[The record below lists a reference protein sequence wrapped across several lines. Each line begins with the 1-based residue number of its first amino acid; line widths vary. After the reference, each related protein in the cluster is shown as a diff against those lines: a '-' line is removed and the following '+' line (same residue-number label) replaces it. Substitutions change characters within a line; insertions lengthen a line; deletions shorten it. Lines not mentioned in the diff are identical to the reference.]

1 MSLVLAGVLG
11 YVAVQLLIGW
21 LVSRGI
27 RTEDDYLLA
36 GRRMGYAL
44 ATGTI
49 FATWFGAETCVGA
62 AGEVFDGGLSL
73 SSAEPFGYGL
83 CLVLMGL
90 VFARPLWRRKLVT
103 LADLFRERFS
113 GGVERL
119 VALLL
124 IPTSVLWAAAQV
136 RAFGQVL
143 ASASTLE
150 VTWAIVIAA
159 AIAVVYTTFGGL
171 LADAITDLIQGLAL
185 VLGLLVLLGA
195 VVLEL
200 GGPQAALAAIEPG
213 RLRLS
218 ADGGA
223 APLAT
228 VEAWA
233 IPILGSVVAQELVA
247 RISAARSV
255 EVARR
260 APMAAGAL
268 YLAVGLIPVFL
279 GLVAPAMLGPL
290 EHGEQALP
298 LLAERHLST
307 ALHVL
312 FAGAL
317 VSAILSTVDST
328 LLVASSL
335 FSHNVVQPLRPGMDE
350 RAKVRTAR
358 LGVIAFGVVA
368 CILALGAEGVFALV
382 QEASAFGS
390 AGVIVCV
397 VFGLFTGL
405 GERASAYAALLAG
418 AVVYVAAGRLG
429 CPYPYLASLAAAL
442 AAYLGGAL
450 LTPRPLP
457 AAARPAPPSGS
468 AR

>member
-1 MSLVLAGVLG
+1 MSLILLGVLG
-11 YVAVQLLIGW
+11 YIAVQLLIGW

-62 AGEVFDGGLSL
+62 AGEVFDGGIALT
-73 SSAEPFGYGL
+73 SAEPFGYGV
-83 CLVLMGL
+83 CLVLMGM
-90 VFARPLWRRKLVT
+90 VFARPLWKRKLVT

-119 VALLL
+119 AAVLL

-143 ASASTLE
+143 ASASELN
-150 VTWAIVIAA
+150 VTAAIVLAA
-159 AIAVVYTTFGGL
+159 AIAIVYTTFGGL
-171 LADAITDLIQGLAL
+171 LADAITDLIQGGAL
-185 VLGLLVLLGA
+185 VVGLVVLLVA
-195 VVLEL
+195 VVIEL
-200 GGPQAALAAIEPG
+200 GGPSGAIEAIDSSRVHLAAT
-213 RLRLS
+213 
-218 ADGGA
+218 ADV
-223 APLAT
+223 PWLAT
-228 VEAWA
+228 VEAWT

-247 RISAARSV
+247 RISAARSP

-260 APMAAGAL
+260 SSIAAGGI
-268 YLAVGLIPVFL
+268 YLAVGLIPVYL
-279 GLVAPAMLGPL
+279 GLVAPGILGPL

-298 LLAERHLST
+298 MLAQRHLST
-307 ALHVL
+307 LLYVV

-335 FSHNVVQPLRPGMDE
+335 LSHNVIQPLRPAMNE

-358 LGVIAFGVVA
+358 AGVIAFGILA
-368 CILALGAEGVFALV
+368 CGLALGAEGVYALV
-382 QEASAFGS
+382 EQASAFGS
-390 AGVIVCV
+390 AGVIVTV
-397 VFGLFTGL
+397 VFGLFTRVG
-405 GERASAYAALLAG
+405 GRASAYAALLAG
-418 AVVYVAAGRLG
+418 AVVYVASGPAG

-442 AAYLGGAL
+442 VGYLGSAFIGP
-450 LTPRPLP
+450 PRAPR
-457 AAARPAPPSGS
+457 AARPAPP
-468 AR
+468 A